1 MPTGNPAGDSS
12 PRLTATERVIAAVR
26 TAIQRGELKAGDR
39 LPPERALAARC
50 GVSRPTLRS
59 ALKTLS
65 AMGIVRARQGA
76 GTFIA
81 DGPPTLDSQPLSYL
95 AALHGFT
102 RAQLFE
108 ARLVLE
114 VAVAGHAA
122 ERATPETLIA
132 VSDET
137 TAMFASLDDPLAFL
151 AHDIQFHRT
160 VAAAAGNPVL
170 AAMVEMVAEMFFEVR
185 RHRIPFA
192 RDLRSAAEEHRAI
205 YQAIRAHDAEHARA
219 AMLDHLRRAERTQ
232 TEEEERGLAN

>member
-1 MPTGNPAGDSS
+1 MSTASSSGDSTT
-12 PRLTATERVIAAVR
+12 RLTATERVIARVR
-26 TAIQRGELKAGDR
+26 TSIQRGELKAGDR
-39 LPPERALAARC
+39 LPPERALAARF

-102 RAQLFE
+102 RTQLFE

-114 VAVAGHAA
+114 VAVAGYAA

-137 TAMFASLDDPLAFL
+137 TAMFASLDDPMTFL

-160 VAAAAGNPVL
+160 LGAAAGNPVL

-185 RHRIPFA
+185 RHKIRFA
-192 RDLRSAAEEHRAI
+192 LDLRSAAEEHRVI
-205 YQAIRAHDAEHARA
+205 YQAIRAHDPVQARA
-219 AMLDHLRRAERTQ
+219 AMLEHLRRAERTQ
-232 TEEEERGLAN
+232 TEEEERVLAG